1 MGGSIGV
8 VGGGQ
13 LAWMLAAAAR
23 EQGIEL
29 HVQTPEL
36 SDPAARLA
44 TSVVRAPLSDLA
56 ATRSLAQRTS
66 AISFEN
72 EWLDL
77 DSLAPLEQEGVVFIP
92 RLDSLADLV
101 CKRRQRQLL
110 ERLRLPS
117 PRWFPLEQILTPP
130 APAPT
135 KQLDPALAGAGARD
149 SAGEAPA
156 PALPLPPRIPVG
168 FDFPL
173 MAKAVRGGYDG
184 RGTRVI
190 RTQAEL
196 EALIEAVDP
205 SLWLL
210 EEFVAFEQELALVAC
225 RDHLGAVQ
233 CYPLVE
239 THQHDQVC
247 DWVLAPAAASQA
259 VEARARNVAA
269 SLLAALDYVGV
280 LSIEF
285 FYGPSGLLINELA
298 PRTHNSGHYTIE
310 ACRTSQFAQQVRIV
324 SGEPL
329 GDTTMTL
336 SGALMVNLLGFET
349 STAAYAGQRQALE
362 ALADVHLHWY
372 GKRLARP
379 GRKLGHLTVEL
390 KASGAPERVK
400 EATLR
405 LAEVRAIWPLPTART
420 P

>member
-1 MGGSIGV
+1 MGGRIGV

-23 EQGIEL
+23 KLGIEL

-44 TSVVRAPLSDLA
+44 TSVVRAPLADLE
-56 ATRSLAQRTS
+56 ATRRLAEKAT

-77 DSLAPLEQEGVVFIP
+77 ETLAPLEQEGVVFIP
-92 RLDSLADLV
+92 RLQSLEDLV
-101 CKRRQRQLL
+101 CKRRQRLLL
-110 ERLRLPS
+110 ERLHLPS
-117 PRWFPLEQILTPP
+117 PRWFALEEILIPP
-130 APAPT
+130 APAE
-135 KQLDPALAGAGARD
+135 LEEPASAGAEPRD
-149 SAGEAPA
+149 AGVEEPT
-156 PALPLPPRIPVG
+156 PVLPLQPPPG
-168 FDFPL
+168 FHFPL

-190 RTQAEL
+190 HSQAEL

-205 SLWLL
+205 SLWML
-210 EEFVAFEQELALVAC
+210 EEFVAFERELALVAC

-269 SLLAALDYVGV
+269 SLLAALDYEGV
-280 LSIEF
+280 LAIEF

-310 ACRTSQFAQQVRIV
+310 ACATSQFAQQVRIV

-329 GDTTMTL
+329 GDISL
-336 SGALMVNLLGFET
+336 QLAGALMVNLLGFET
-349 STAAYAGQRQALE
+349 STAAYARQRQALE
-362 ALADVHLHWY
+362 ALESSHLHWY

-379 GRKLGHLTVEL
+379 GRKLGHITLEL
-390 KASGAPERVK
+390 KASGAVERAR
-400 EATLR
+400 EAALR
-405 LAEVRAIWPLPTART
+405 LAEVREIWPLPPART

>member
-23 EQGIEL
+23 EQGVEL

-44 TSVVRAPLSDLA
+44 TSVVRAALDDLA

-117 PRWFPLEQILTPP
+117 PRWFPLEQMLTPP
-130 APAPT
+130 APAPAE
-135 KQLDPALAGAGARD
+135 QGDPALAGVRD
-149 SAGEAPA
+149 GAGEAA
-156 PALPLPPRIPVG
+156 EPALPQPPRLPAG

-190 RTQAEL
+190 RSQAEL

-225 RDHLGAVQ
+225 RDHFGAVQ

-269 SLLAALDYVGV
+269 SLLAALNYVGV

-310 ACRTSQFAQQVRIV
+310 ACLTSQFAQQVRIV

-329 GDTTMTL
+329 GDTSMTMR
-336 SGALMVNLLGFET
+336 GALMVNLLGFET
-349 STAAYAGQRQALE
+349 STAAYARQRQALE

-390 KASGAPERVK
+390 KASGAAERVR
-400 EATLR
+400 EASLR
-405 LAEVRAIWPLPTART
+405 LAEVRAIWPLPPART

>member
-149 SAGEAPA
+149 SAGEAAA
-156 PALPLPPRIPVG
+156 PALPLPPRIPAG

-336 SGALMVNLLGFET
+336 CGALMVNLLGFET

-390 KASGAPERVK
+390 KASGAPERVE

-405 LAEVRAIWPLPTART
+405 LAEVRAIWPLPTACT

>member
-1 MGGSIGV
+1 MGSSIGV

-36 SDPAARLA
+36 TDPAARLA

-56 ATRSLAQRTS
+56 ASRRLAQRAS

-77 DSLAPLEQEGVVFIP
+77 EALAPLEQEGVVFIP
-92 RLDSLADLV
+92 RLQSLEDLV

-110 ERLRLPS
+110 ERLHLPS
-117 PRWFPLEQILTPP
+117 LRWFPLEQLLTPP
-130 APAPT
+130 
-135 KQLDPALAGAGARD
+135 PALEPEDPPVDGAEDRA
-149 SAGEAPA
+149 AEAAEPET
-156 PALPLPPRIPVG
+156 PQPPQLPPG

-190 RTQAEL
+190 RSQAEL
-196 EALIEAVDP
+196 EALIETEDP
-205 SLWLL
+205 GLWLL

-247 DWVLAPAAASQA
+247 EWVLAPAAASQA
-259 VEARARNVAA
+259 VEARARNVAV

-285 FYGPSGLLINELA
+285 FYGRSGLLVNELA

-324 SGEPL
+324 AGEPL
-329 GDTTMTL
+329 GDTSMQL

-349 STAAYAGQRQALE
+349 STAAYARQRQALE
-362 ALADVHLHWY
+362 SLAGAHLHWY
-372 GKRLARP
+372 GKRLALP
-379 GRKLGHLTVEL
+379 GRKLGHITLEL
-390 KASGAPERVK
+390 KASAAAERAR
-400 EATLR
+400 EAALR
-405 LAEVRAIWPLPTART
+405 LAEVRAIWPLPPART

>member
-23 EQGIEL
+23 EQGVEL

-44 TSVVRAPLSDLA
+44 TSVVRAELGDLA

-117 PRWFPLEQILTPP
+117 PRWFPLEQMLTPP
-130 APAPT
+130 APALT
-135 KQLDPALAGAGARD
+135 EQEDPPLAGDGD
-149 SAGEAPA
+149 GAGEAAPPA
-156 PALPLPPRIPVG
+156 PPMSPRLPAG

-190 RTQAEL
+190 RTQVEL

-225 RDHLGAVQ
+225 RDHFGTVQ

-329 GDTTMTL
+329 GDTSMTL

-349 STAAYAGQRQALE
+349 STAAYARQRQALE

-390 KASGAPERVK
+390 RASDAAERVR
-400 EATLR
+400 EASLR
-405 LAEVRAIWPLPTART
+405 LAEVRAIWPLPPART

>member
-1 MGGSIGV
+1 MGGTIGV

-13 LAWMLAAAAR
+13 LAWMLAEAAR
-23 EQGIEL
+23 GQGIEL

-44 TSVVRAPLSDLA
+44 TSVVRAPLADLS
-56 ATRSLAQRTS
+56 ATRRLAERVS

-77 DSLAPLEQEGVVFIP
+77 GALAPLEQEGVVFIP
-92 RLDSLADLV
+92 RLESLADLV
-101 CKRRQRQLL
+101 CKRRQRELL
-110 ERLRLPS
+110 ERLHLPS
-117 PRWFPLEQILTPP
+117 PRWFSLEQILTPP
-130 APAPT
+130 AALEPDDLPPT
-135 KQLDPALAGAGARD
+135 ADDADGSGA
-149 SAGEAPA
+149 EE
-156 PALPLPPRIPVG
+156 PLPPLTPLPPQLPQG

-173 MAKAVRGGYDG
+173 MAKAARGGYDG

-190 RTQAEL
+190 RSQAEL

-285 FYGPSGLLINELA
+285 FYGRSGLLINELA

-329 GDTTMTL
+329 GDTSMQL
-336 SGALMVNLLGFET
+336 EGALMVNLLGYET
-349 STAAYAGQRQALE
+349 STTAYARQRQALE
-362 ALADVHLHWY
+362 ALSAARLHWY

-379 GRKLGHLTVEL
+379 GRKLGHITLTL
-390 KASGAPERVK
+390 KASGAAERAR
-400 EATLR
+400 EAARR
-405 LAEVRAIWPLPTART
+405 LAEVRAIWPLPAAHT

>member
-23 EQGIEL
+23 KQGVEL

-44 TSVVRAPLSDLA
+44 TSVVRAPLADLA
-56 ATRSLAQRTS
+56 ASRRLAERAS

-77 DSLAPLEQEGVVFIP
+77 AALAALEQEGVVFIP
-92 RLDSLADLV
+92 RLESLADLV

-110 ERLRLPS
+110 ERLHLPS
-117 PRWFPLEQILTPP
+117 PRWFPLEQLLTPP
-130 APAPT
+130 AAAELEDAP
-135 KQLDPALAGAGARD
+135 LAGAEEP
-149 SAGEAPA
+149 AGEAAEPE
-156 PALPLPPRIPVG
+156 LPLPPQLPQG

-190 RTQAEL
+190 RSQAEL

-285 FYGPSGLLINELA
+285 FYGRTGLLINELA

-324 SGEPL
+324 SGQPL
-329 GDTTMTL
+329 GDNSMTL

-349 STAAYAGQRQALE
+349 STAAYARQRQALE
-362 ALADVHLHWY
+362 TLPAAHLHWY

-379 GRKLGHLTVEL
+379 GRKLGHITLEL
-390 KASGAPERVK
+390 KASGAAERAR
-400 EATLR
+400 EAALR
-405 LAEVRAIWPLPTART
+405 LAEVRAIWPLPPART